1 MAMNAQP
8 QIFVTHGSPTLILDD
23 CPARDFL
30 AALGRGLAR
39 PQAVLCVS
47 AHWETDKAT
56 VSSAPAPATIHDFGG
71 FPQALFDMRY
81 PAPGAPALAGRV
93 QGLLNAAG
101 LTCRTDPLQGL
112 DHGAWVPLKLL
123 FPAADVPVLQLSVS
137 PALSARHHARL
148 GAALAP
154 LAEEGVLILGSG
166 SATHNLRELVWRD
179 IAAPPAPFAQAFDD
193 WLVARAEA
201 GDLDALADFRRAPE
215 AQRNHPTDEHYLP
228 VLVPAG
234 AAAARGHARA
244 HALHRSFTYGTLA
257 MTAFGWGF

>member
-1 MAMNAQP
+1 MTAQP

-30 AALGRGLAR
+30 AELGRRLAR
-39 PQAVLCVS
+39 PKAVLCVS

-71 FPQALFDMRY
+71 FPQALFEMRY
-81 PAPGAPALAGRV
+81 PAPGAPDMAGRV
-93 QGLLNAAG
+93 QGLVNAAG

-137 PALSARHHARL
+137 PGLGARHHAAL

-154 LAEEGVLILGSG
+154 LADEGVLILGSG
-166 SATHNLRELVWRD
+166 SATHNLRELTWGN
-179 IAAPPAPFAQAFDD
+179 IGAPPAAFARAFDD
-193 WLVARAEA
+193 WLVAGAEA

-215 AQRNHPTDEHYLP
+215 SRRNHPTDEHYLP
-228 VLVPAG
+228 LLVPMG
-234 AAAARGHARA
+234 AAAARGGATART
-244 HALHRSFTYGTLA
+244 LHRSFTYGTLA